1 MPILADGQHG
11 NLRQRFLGR
20 AVKVLR
26 LSLPVVTLLIPP
38 YILFVGE
45 SSQLSLFNEFGLPSG
60 LQDQTAAGDFI
71 AGIVAILNASATA
84 IFLAVTLICIL
95 GGAVS
100 MTCLAIIDRI
110 RWIDRKVGHRVRAV
124 SRAGMNGMKAAGCFG
139 PIIIGSGPFVA
150 MIVFGILYGLF
161 FASGTVLSVGYEEG
175 MRLAKEAKSSALIC
189 AGRKRPAANGGR
201 TDCVSIITSGGSRIS
216 GYPMPTDQQ
225 IIVIDQSGNANWVK
239 SDDGL
244 TVMKTTIQHPHPQ
257 PTKPKPHKSP

>member
-100 MTCLAIIDRI
+100 MTCL
-110 RWIDRKVGHRVRAV
+110 
-124 SRAGMNGMKAAGCFG
+124 
-139 PIIIGSGPFVA
+139 GSGP
-150 MIVFGILYGLF
+150 ID
-161 FASGTVLSVGYEEG
+161 VGG
-175 MRLAKEAKSSALIC
+175 AI
-189 AGRKRPAANGGR
+189 
-201 TDCVSIITSGGSRIS
+201 
-216 GYPMPTDQQ
+216 
-225 IIVIDQSGNANWVK
+225 
-239 SDDGL
+239 
-244 TVMKTTIQHPHPQ
+244 
-257 PTKPKPHKSP
+257 

>member
-150 MIVFGILYGLF
+150 MIVFGILYGVDRR
-161 FASGTVLSVGYEEG
+161 GKRTPV
-175 MRLAKEAKSSALIC
+175 
-189 AGRKRPAANGGR
+189 AG
-201 TDCVSIITSGGSRIS
+201 
-216 GYPMPTDQQ
+216 
-225 IIVIDQSGNANWVK
+225 
-239 SDDGL
+239 
-244 TVMKTTIQHPHPQ
+244 
-257 PTKPKPHKSP
+257 